1 MQQREFPGSACELL
15 QGSRAG
21 LARPRSRIASH
32 RTKESLTKGPRRGVA
47 RVQAEKVLLEDLNSG
62 KINKEY
68 LPVTGLQDFLN
79 VTSQV
84 CAPVYPS
91 RLLHFCA
98 LVARQHWVMGTRC
111 DRLGAAHTQ
120 VILGKDSP
128 IIKDKKVAIC
138 QSLSGTGALR
148 ISAEFLA
155 QYNPGVDVYCSDP
168 TWGNHH
174 AIFAKAGLKTH
185 KYRYLNKVL
194 TSSSLRP

>member
-1 MQQREFPGSACELL
+1 MRILYLVNVYPAVSHSFVRREILALEA
-15 QGSRAG
+15 AG
-21 LARPRSRIASH
+21 LEVRRVSIRPFSPKQVDA
-32 RTKESLTKGPRRGVA
+32 A
-47 RVQAEKVLLEDLNSG
+47 DAAEAE
-62 KINKEY
+62 
-68 LPVTGLQDFLN
+68 
-79 VTSQV
+79 
-84 CAPVYPS
+84 
-91 RLLHFCA
+91 R
-98 LVARQHWVMGTRC
+98 
-111 DRLGAAHTQ
+111 TQ